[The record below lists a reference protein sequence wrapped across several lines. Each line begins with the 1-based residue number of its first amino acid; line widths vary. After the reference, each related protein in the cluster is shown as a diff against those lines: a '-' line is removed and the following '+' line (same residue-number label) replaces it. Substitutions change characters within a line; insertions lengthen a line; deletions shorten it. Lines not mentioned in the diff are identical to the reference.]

1 MNFFIFLEL
10 TKLKNDSIRDIFI
23 HSDIII
29 NLGPNRAQAQD
40 NFNEENDV
48 DDNSPELKEDVEAN
62 DVIDIVKAVPVQEE
76 TLAPKEIE
84 AKDAASNTGDKKD
97 NSNCCDDLKSLIKME
112 SDTFAD
118 RPVDDEENPENVGES
133 PPETA
138 ASLDGSDLKRPLSQD
153 KSLTIDRS
161 EISSNLEIEEENLLH
176 NSSHLNAPKSVDKVT
191 ESNSKMADQI

>member
-1 MNFFIFLEL
+1 
-10 TKLKNDSIRDIFI
+10 
-23 HSDIII
+23 
-29 NLGPNRAQAQD
+29 
-40 NFNEENDV
+40 
-48 DDNSPELKEDVEAN
+48 
-62 DVIDIVKAVPVQEE
+62 
-76 TLAPKEIE
+76 
-84 AKDAASNTGDKKD
+84 
-97 NSNCCDDLKSLIKME
+97 ME

-138 ASLDGSDLKRPLSQD
+138 ASLDGSDFKRPLSQD